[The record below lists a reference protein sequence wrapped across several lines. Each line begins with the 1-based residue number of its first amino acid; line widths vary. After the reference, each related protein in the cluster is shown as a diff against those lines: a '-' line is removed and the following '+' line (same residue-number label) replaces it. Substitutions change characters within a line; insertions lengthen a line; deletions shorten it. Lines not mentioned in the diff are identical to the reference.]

1 MSYVIRIALL
11 ILALGSSAAA
21 LAIPYT
27 GDVLDNG
34 SNYSVV
40 HLGSTGSGASPSS
53 EWLWFNPIDQPIDF
67 DLTGDILSVLSP
79 QSFSVMAASGAVATF
94 TIDAMY
100 IDRSKLDGTNQAA
113 GYIDFTISG
122 STSSY
127 FMDGSGQFLFN
138 GIGSGVNGFNSSTF
152 SGDVLTTQLWG
163 GGDLYWMDDMGYRNS
178 LAIGID
184 LKFNGTPVPEP
195 GTLALLDAGLIGLG
209 LTRRRQPAHA

>member
-79 QSFSVMAASGAVATF
+79 QSFSVMSSGGATATF
-94 TIDAMY
+94 TIDAMN
-100 IDRSKLDGTNQAA
+100 IDRNKLDGTNQSA
-113 GYIDFTISG
+113 GYIDFTISAYTG
-122 STSSY
+122 MY
-127 FMDGSGQFLFN
+127 FTKGSGTFLFN
-138 GIGSGVNGFNSSTF
+138 AIGSGVNGFNSSTF

-163 GGDLYWMDDMGYRNS
+163 GDSSYVWYDYQQTARTG
-178 LAIGID
+178 IGID

-195 GTLALLDAGLIGLG
+195 GTLALLGAGLLGLG
-209 LTRRRQPAHA
+209 MIRRRRPAYA